1 MSTITL
7 PDDTE
12 IELTQIESVT
22 LSKKGASLGAR
33 VVSVPMGDSEDL
45 TVAEDVLA
53 IRLKDG
59 SEVAVRGDDAEDVFG
74 ALSQLQDDYRMD
86 FRMEIKHPSSVRH

>member
-12 IELTQIESVT
+12 IDLAQIQSAT

-33 VVSVPMGDSEDL
+33 VVSIPAGDAEDL

-59 SEVAVRGDDAEDVFG
+59 SEVAVRGHDAEDVFG
-74 ALSQLQDDYRMD
+74 ALSQLQDDFHFD
-86 FRMEIKHPSSVRH
+86 FRMERKTPEQS

>member
-12 IELTQIESVT
+12 VELGQIESVT

-33 VVSVPMGDSEDL
+33 VVSIPMGDSEDL

-59 SEVAVRGDDAEDVFG
+59 SELAVRGHDAEDVYG
-74 ALSQLQDDYRMD
+74 ALSQLQDDFHLD
-86 FRMEIKHPSSVRH
+86 FRMERKPPKQS

>member
-59 SEVAVRGDDAEDVFG
+59 SEVAVRGHDAEDVFG
-74 ALSQLQDDYRMD
+74 ALSHLQDDYRMD
-86 FRMEIKHPSSVRH
+86 FRMETRRPKQS

>member
-12 IELTQIESVT
+12 IDLAQIESVT

-33 VVSVPMGDSEDL
+33 VVSIPAGDAEDL

-59 SEVAVRGDDAEDVFG
+59 SEVAVRGHDAEDVFG
-74 ALSQLQDDYRMD
+74 ALSRLQDDHRMD
-86 FRMEIKHPSSVRH
+86 FRMEIKRPKQS

>member
-1 MSTITL
+1 VSTITL

-12 IELTQIESVT
+12 IELGQIERVV
-22 LSKKGASLGAR
+22 LSKKGASLGPR
-33 VVSVPMGDSEDL
+33 VVSSPARDAEHL

-59 SEVAVRGDDAEDVFG
+59 SEVAVRGHDAEDVFG
-74 ALSQLQDDYRMD
+74 ALSQLQDDFHFD
-86 FRMEIKHPSSVRH
+86 FRMERKTPEQS

>member
-12 IELTQIESVT
+12 IDLAQIDSVT
-22 LSKKGASLGAR
+22 LSKKGASLGAK
-33 VVSVPMGDSEDL
+33 VVSIPAGDSEDL

-74 ALSQLQDDYRMD
+74 ALSQLEDDHRMD
-86 FRMEIKHPSSVRH
+86 FRMETKRPKQT

>member
-1 MSTITL
+1 MSSITL

-12 IELTQIESVT
+12 IELAQIESVT
-22 LSKKGASLGAR
+22 LSKKGSSLGAKA
-33 VVSVPMGDSEDL
+33 VSLPMGDSEDL
-45 TVAEDVLA
+45 TVAEDVLV

-74 ALSQLQDDYRMD
+74 ALSQLQDDYHID
-86 FRMEIKHPSSVRH
+86 FRMERKHPSSVH

>member
-1 MSTITL
+1 MSSITL

-12 IELTQIESVT
+12 VELAQIERVT
-22 LSKKGASLGAR
+22 LRKKGSSLGAR
-33 VVSVPMGDSEDL
+33 VVSVPMGDSQDL

-59 SEVAVRGDDAEDVFG
+59 SEVAVRGDDAEDVFA
-74 ALSQLQDDYRMD
+74 ALSQLQDDFHVD
-86 FRMEIKHPSSVRH
+86 FRMERKHPSSI

>member
-1 MSTITL
+1 MRSITL

-12 IELTQIESVT
+12 IELAQIESVT
-22 LSKKGASLGAR
+22 LSKKGSSLGAR
-33 VVSVPMGDSEDL
+33 VVSIPMGDSEDL
-45 TVAEDVLA
+45 TVPEDVLV

-74 ALSQLQDDYRMD
+74 ALGQLQDDYRVD
-86 FRMEIKHPSSVRH
+86 FRMEIKSPKQS

>member
-12 IELTQIESVT
+12 IDLAQIESAT

-33 VVSVPMGDSEDL
+33 VVSIPAGDAEDL

-59 SEVAVRGDDAEDVFG
+59 SEVAVRGQDAEDVFG
-74 ALSQLQDDYRMD
+74 ALSHLQDDYSMD
-86 FRMEIKHPSSVRH
+86 FRMETRRPKQS

>member
-1 MSTITL
+1 VSTITL

-12 IELTQIESVT
+12 IELGQIERVI
-22 LSKKGASLGAR
+22 LSKKGASLGPR
-33 VVSVPMGDSEDL
+33 VVSIPARDAEHL

-59 SEVAVRGDDAEDVFG
+59 SEVAVRGHDAEDVFG
-74 ALSQLQDDYRMD
+74 ALSQLQDDFHFD
-86 FRMEIKHPSSVRH
+86 FRMERKSQSKAR

>member
-12 IELTQIESVT
+12 IDLAQIESAT

-33 VVSVPMGDSEDL
+33 VVSIPAGDAEDL

-59 SEVAVRGDDAEDVFG
+59 SEVAVRGHDAEDVFG
-74 ALSQLQDDYRMD
+74 ALSQLQDDFHFD
-86 FRMEIKHPSSVRH
+86 FRMERKTPEQS